1 MPIRILIADD
11 HGVLRAGLRAVLNA
25 EPDHE
30 VIGEACDGPTA
41 LRLAA
46 ELGPDVLLLD
56 VSMPGMTGIEVT
68 RRLKTIKPEIRVLI
82 LTLHEDEGLLQQ
94 AIQAGASGYIVK
106 RAVETE
112 LMCAIQ
118 AVHRGDMYIHPTM
131 TRALFKDVSP
141 LLVPEKEQTE
151 PLSPREV
158 QVLRLVAE
166 GRTNRQIAE
175 MLRVSTRTVESHRA
189 NVMDKLSLSR
199 PAQLVRYAFE
209 HGFVE

>member
-30 VIGEACDGPTA
+30 VIGEASDGPTA

-175 MLRVSTRTVESHRA
+175 MLHVSTRTVESHRA

>member
-11 HGVLRAGLRAVLNA
+11 HGVLRAGLRAMLNA

-30 VIGEACDGPTA
+30 VIGEASDGPTA

-46 ELGPDVLLLD
+46 ELSPDVLLLD

-68 RRLKTIKPEIRVLI
+68 RQLKKTRPETRVLI

-118 AVHRGDMYIHPTM
+118 AVHRGDIYIHPTM

-151 PLSPREV
+151 PLSPREA
-158 QVLRLVAE
+158 QVLRHVAE

-175 MLRVSTRTVESHRA
+175 MLHVSVRTVESHRA

-209 HGFVE
+209 HGLVE